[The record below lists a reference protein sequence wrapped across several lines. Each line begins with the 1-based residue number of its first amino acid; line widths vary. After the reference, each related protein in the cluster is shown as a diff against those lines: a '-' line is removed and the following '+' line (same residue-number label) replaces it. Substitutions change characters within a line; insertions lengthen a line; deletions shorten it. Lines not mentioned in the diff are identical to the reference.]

1 MLALVEHIEELL
13 TARSRRPWRGWP
25 AQEVRDKECQYI
37 YKTFATDWE
46 AQAFN
51 HGSPTFVT
59 TKVIW
64 NLSRNTALQYSR
76 D

>member
-13 TARSRRPWRGWP
+13 TARSRYPWRGWP
-25 AQEVRDKECQYI
+25 TQKMRGRECQYI

-46 AQAFN
+46 ARAFN

-59 TKVIW
+59 SKVIW
-64 NLSRNTALQYSR
+64 NLSRNTALQYSH